1 MENTTYLIKTVTL
14 TAVEPANV
22 EAKVPNKH
30 VEAVS
35 WEKMHEIMEYYLNEC
50 KKTFGAFKFKSMVI
64 TFDYIDVAE
73 PNHERS
79 VIMGYDAEGDIY
91 CS

>member
-1 MENTTYLIKTVTL
+1 MENTNYLIKTVTL
-14 TAVEPANV
+14 TALEPLKV

-30 VEAVS
+30 VAPVS
-35 WEKMHEIMEYYLNEC
+35 WEKLHEIMEYYLSEC
-50 KKTFGAFKFKSMVI
+50 KITFGIFNFKSMI
-64 TFDYIDVAE
+64 LTLDYIDVAE

-79 VIMGYDAEGDIY
+79 VMMGYDAEGEIY

>member
-14 TAVEPANV
+14 TAAEPLKV

-30 VEAVS
+30 VAPVS
-35 WEKMHEIMEYYLNEC
+35 WEKLHEIMEYYLSEC
-50 KKTFGAFKFKSMVI
+50 KKTFGVYNFKTMI
-64 TFDYIDVAE
+64 LTLDYIDVAE

-79 VIMGYDAEGDIY
+79 VMMGYDYEGEIY

>member
-1 MENTTYLIKTVTL
+1 MENTNYLIKTVTL
-14 TAVEPANV
+14 TAIEPLKV

-30 VEAVS
+30 VEPVS
-35 WEKMHEIMEYYLNEC
+35 WEKMHKIMEYYLNEC
-50 KKTFGAFKFKSMVI
+50 KLRFGAYKFKSMVI
-64 TFDYIDVAE
+64 SFDYIDIAE

-79 VIMGYDAEGDIY
+79 VMMGYDAEGEIY

>member
-14 TAVEPANV
+14 TAVEPLKV
-22 EAKVPNKH
+22 ESKVPNMKI
-30 VEAVS
+30 EPVS
-35 WEKMHEIMEYYLNEC
+35 WEKLHEIMEYYLSEC
-50 KKTFGAFKFKSMVI
+50 KKTFGAFNFKSMVL
-64 TFDYIDVAE
+64 TLDYIDVAE

-79 VIMGYDAEGDIY
+79 VMMGYDAEGDIY

>member
-1 MENTTYLIKTVTL
+1 
-14 TAVEPANV
+14 
-22 EAKVPNKH
+22 
-30 VEAVS
+30 
-35 WEKMHEIMEYYLNEC
+35 MHEIMKYYLNEC